1 MSNQFIVDNYI
12 GGDYARWSKMYPW
25 MVRYLSSRYEG
36 ILGYGGL
43 ARFVDQFPRFH
54 DAIERYVRTEKAREQ
69 VDGTFHLIPGLR
81 YCLWYI
87 FALLTA
93 LLIGYLSRSQDLV
106 EIMRVL
112 HGGLRIPMLS
122 KHSIQGIVSIMD

>member
-1 MSNQFIVDNYI
+1 MEYHYCKQYQADACHLEFGKYTMFTIYGIGANNNTFPVAMGMSNQFIVDNYI
-12 GGDYARWSKMYPW
+12 GGDYARWSKAYPW

-69 VDGTFHLIPGLR
+69 VDGTFHLILG
-81 YCLWYI
+81 
-87 FALLTA
+87 
-93 LLIGYLSRSQDLV
+93 V
-106 EIMRVL
+106 
-112 HGGLRIPMLS
+112 
-122 KHSIQGIVSIMD
+122 